1 MIIAGCREATVTGS
15 DDEARDESRD
25 GNACHI
31 DEASQREVRNEISYF
46 LLPVSRC
53 LSWGLWGQF
62 FTAII
67 YLVFFSLFSRL
78 FSLSNLPV
86 FLLDYSFLCPSFDSG
101 HYSSLT
107 PGYVSLVSYSFPTLY
122 NSQLCSNLF
131 LAKEM
136 KVPTYPRLL

>member
-1 MIIAGCREATVTGS
+1 MRPETRTAMVMRVTSMRPLKEKSGMRSAT
-15 DDEARDESRD
+15 
-25 GNACHI
+25 
-31 DEASQREVRNEISYF
+31 SYF
-46 LLPVSRC
+46 LSPGVLAGGSDF
-53 LSWGLWGQF
+53 QF

-86 FLLDYSFLCPSFDSG
+86 FLLDYSFLCPSFNSG

-136 KVPTYPRLL
+136 KVGLFKSPTL

>member
-1 MIIAGCREATVTGS
+1 MIIAGCRETTVTGS

-46 LLPVSRC
+46 LLPVLAGGSDF
-53 LSWGLWGQF
+53 QF

-107 PGYVSLVSYSFPTLY
+107 PGCVSLVSYSFPTLY
-122 NSQLCSNLF
+122 NSQLCYNLF
-131 LAKEM
+131 LAKEI
-136 KVPTYPRLL
+136 KVGLFKSPTL